1 MNRPGDSGRNQ
12 LPPITSLHMA
22 WTEIEKALQARL
34 YYLALIS
41 TLSLID
47 ICSALESENGETD
60 KHKFMAWYEQH
71 LGPHYKWLSKQDCY
85 GLRCGLIHQGV
96 MSHGVKNSKGNP
108 LPPSRW
114 KRIGFLLTE
123 GTGGEMREIATDDV
137 YLTGLSEFCRDVLK
151 RVTEWAVS
159 ARQNQIVHKNAD
171 KLLHLYPTG
180 HGVCT
185 TVVEVGIPVL
195 A

>member
-1 MNRPGDSGRNQ
+1 
-12 LPPITSLHMA
+12 
-22 WTEIEKALQARL
+22 
-34 YYLALIS
+34 LALIS

-47 ICSALESENGETD
+47 ICSALESENGEAD
-60 KHKFMAWYEQH
+60 KHKYMAWYEKH
-71 LGPHYKWLSKQDCY
+71 LGPHYTWLSSQDCY

-114 KRIGFLLTE
+114 RRIGFLLTD
-123 GTGGEMREIATDDV
+123 GIGGETREIAADDV

-151 RVTEWAVS
+151 RVTEWSVQ
-159 ARQNQIVHKNAD
+159 ARQNPVVHKNAD

-180 HGVCT
+180 RGLCT
-185 TVVEVGIPVL
+185 TVVEVGVPVL